1 MAFVMNAVK
10 SQLPFLIEKFEP
22 DMEKALREN
31 LRKIRASNPQ
41 EAKLFLTEWVK
52 LNKAVQDELSGPVS
66 PPTGDIPQVNPFKG
80 GKSKKRTRRLKH
92 RK

>member
-1 MAFVMNAVK
+1 MAFVMNTLK
-10 SQLPFLIEKFEP
+10 GQLPGLIEKFEP
-22 DMEKALREN
+22 EMEKALREN

-41 EAKLFLTEWVK
+41 EASLFLTQWVK
-52 LNKAVQDELSGPVS
+52 LNKAVQDELSGPAPV
-66 PPTGDIPQVNPFKG
+66 PEVNPFKG